1 MTRKKLTEEE
11 LKLLQINTV
20 KTISS
25 YDHRDLEAEKYGDP
39 EFNDLVQ
46 NMFNDVINDYE
57 NQDSKQK
64 Q

>member
-20 KTISS
+20 ETISK
-25 YDHRDLEAEKYGDP
+25 YNYKDLEAEKYGDP